1 MGGAEPFPC
10 PGAFPCKRENA
21 ALLCE
26 RFKQMGMGEQLES
39 ARADGAAPSEAEST
53 ACVRLSYLRALT
65 EGGIHRRV
73 FVAFAH
79 AVARAQCAPLMF
91 WAHAA
96 ETCAWFYA
104 AASGWAQTPL
114 SEFARVVSCWGG
126 VMDPAV
132 ARCLLRWAHVDARL
146 VLESL
151 PSVREVTAQVTKAKE
166 HNVLRLAVYAEA
178 ARQVTAELEQ
188 IKEYERARSAPQE
201 LRVRLKTPR

>member
-26 RFKQMGMGEQLES
+26 GFKQMGVGEQLES
-39 ARADGAAPSEAEST
+39 ARAEGGAPSEAEST

-65 EGGIHRRV
+65 EGGIHRKV

-91 WAHAA
+91 WAHAV

-104 AASGWAQTPL
+104 ATLSWPQTPL
-114 SEFARVVSCWGG
+114 SEFARVASCWGG

-132 ARCLLRWAHVDARL
+132 ARCLLRWAHADARL

-151 PSVREVTAQVTKAKE
+151 PSVGEVTAQVTKAKE
-166 HNVLRLAVYAEA
+166 HNVLRLATYAEA
-178 ARQVTAELEQ
+178 ARQVSAELEQ
-188 IKEYERARSAPQE
+188 INAYERAWSAPHE
-201 LRVRLKTPR
+201 LRVRLKRKR